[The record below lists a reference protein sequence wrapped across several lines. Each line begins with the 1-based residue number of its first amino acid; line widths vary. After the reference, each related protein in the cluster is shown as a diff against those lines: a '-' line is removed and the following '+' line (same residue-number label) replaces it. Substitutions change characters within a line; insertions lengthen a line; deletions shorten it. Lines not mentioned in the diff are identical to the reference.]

1 MTAVAAR
8 VTDRGRLVV
17 LPVVV
22 LLTASG
28 VGMLLRGGSGEPGAA
43 GLLDRL
49 TTLLVC
55 CFYLVVCWCYLR
67 RDTAVATSASPLA
80 HAAAVT
86 ATVTPFVFAF
96 LPATPA
102 GIGRELAAGALL
114 AAGSGWSLWSVRSLG
129 RSVGILA
136 QARTLVHRGPY
147 RWVRHPL
154 YLGEL
159 IAAGGLAVR
168 VGTVPAA
175 ACWVGL
181 LFLQVYRAGREE
193 AVLSGAL
200 PDYAGYR
207 SRTAAVLP
215 GIF

>member
-1 MTAVAAR
+1 MAAR
-8 VTDRGRLVV
+8 VADRGRLAV

-22 LLTASG
+22 LLAASG
-28 VGMLLRGGSGEPGAA
+28 LAVLLHGGSGRPGAA

-67 RDTAVATSASPLA
+67 RDAAVATSASPLA
-80 HAAAVT
+80 HAAAMT
-86 ATVTPFVFAF
+86 ATLTPFVFAF
-96 LPATPA
+96 LPAVPA
-102 GIGRELAAGALL
+102 GVGRQSAAGALL
-114 AAGSGWSLWSVRSLG
+114 VAGSGWSLWSVRSLG

-159 IAAGGLAVR
+159 TAAAGLALR

-181 LFLQVYRAGREE
+181 VLLQVYRAGREE
-193 AVLSGAL
+193 AVLAGAL

>member
-1 MTAVAAR
+1 VHAR
-8 VTDRGRLVV
+8 IVDRGRLVV

-22 LLTASG
+22 LLATSG
-28 VGMLLRGGSGEPGAA
+28 LAVLLHGGAGRPGAA

-67 RDTAVATSASPLA
+67 RDAAVATSSSPLA

-86 ATVTPFVFAF
+86 ATLTPFVFAF
-96 LPATPA
+96 LPDVPA
-102 GIGRELAAGALL
+102 GIGRELAAGTLL
-114 AAGSGWSLWSVRSLG
+114 VAGTGWSVWSVRSLG
-129 RSVGILA
+129 RNVGILA
-136 QARTLVHRGPY
+136 QARAVVHSGPY

-159 IAAGGLAVR
+159 VAAAGLALR
-168 VGTVPAA
+168 VGTGTAA

-181 LFLQVYRAGREE
+181 MLLQVYRASREE
-193 AVLSGAL
+193 AVLAGAL